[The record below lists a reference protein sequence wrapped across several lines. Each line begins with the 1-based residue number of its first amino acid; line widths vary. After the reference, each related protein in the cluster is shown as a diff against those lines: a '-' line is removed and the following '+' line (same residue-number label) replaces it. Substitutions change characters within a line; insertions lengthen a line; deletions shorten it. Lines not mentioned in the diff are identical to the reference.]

1 MSSIGNTDAH
11 VKNFSL
17 LYGPDLKSIRLAPAY
32 DIVSTTVYEQST
44 RDMAFRTGGEHS
56 IDDITAD
63 SCRAAAR
70 EAGLGERMAMH
81 RFEQMCKQF
90 RTALKQSTEELVSA
104 GYSKA
109 ADIEARILQSGG
121 IAKVKAFS
129 RTYIG

>member
-32 DIVSTTVYEQST
+32 DIISTTVYEQRT
-44 RDMAFRTGGEHS
+44 HDMAFRIGSAHT

-63 SCRAAAR
+63 SFRAAAR
-70 EAGLGERMAMH
+70 EVGLGERMAMR
-81 RFEQMCKQF
+81 RFELMCKQF
-90 RTALKQSTEELVSA
+90 RTALRQSTEELESA

-109 ADIEARILQSGG
+109 ADIEARILQRSG
-121 IAKVKAFS
+121 IAKVKA
-129 RTYIG
+129 